1 MSAQTTVKRPIL
13 VTYLDICGFIQALPN
28 RFEEGEPLRLH
39 HEKVVLNFT
48 TNPTQI
54 SQNPT
59 WWRA

>member
-13 VTYLDICGFIQALPN
+13 VTYLDICGFILPN
-28 RFEEGEPLRLH
+28 RFEEGEALRLH

-59 WWRA
+59 